1 MKQVSN
7 LKTISIFLA
16 LFFMKSAFA
25 FNDNWKVLIY
35 MQADND
41 LYEYALKDINEIV
54 KRNESLNVEVI
65 VRLDTPGEKG
75 IYDLGFYKSSDEQ
88 ITELNI
94 NDYLINYYL
103 EDYFPSQSENLEQF
117 VADYSSPNSKTAL
130 IMWGHGEGYT
140 SDQFA
145 QFGGIALDDF
155 PKSKLTLKEVREIL
169 ETYNLINSK
178 NLDILIMDACLMQTL
193 ESAFEVQEYVEYYI
207 GSTQIQNF
215 NGLPYTEFL
224 NEFDKSKTTFDIV
237 KLIPSLYLNSL
248 DNDSTETMSSINTI
262 ELQNVFYPTFNKTFK
277 KIVDY
282 FKEQPLEIISLKSY
296 LQTLPFFLGNSKDI
310 ATLLIGL
317 KEYFHQ
323 NEIDLFEND
332 LNDSLQAINQVV
344 ISSVAGSA
352 YFDDNT
358 AYFRGHFKGLG
369 LWVPVS
375 TNEYMAKIEDFKTSS
390 VYTSNSL
397 NYWYVFL
404 SQLFKKQAIGLVISM
419 D

>member
-7 LKTISIFLA
+7 LKTLSIFLA
-16 LFFMKSAFA
+16 FFFMKSACA
-25 FNDNWKVLIY
+25 FNEGWKVLIY

-41 LYEYALKDINEIV
+41 LHEYALKDLNEIV

-65 VRLDTPGEKG
+65 VRLDTPGKKG
-75 IYDLGFYKSSDEQ
+75 IFDLGFYKSSDEQ

-94 NDYLINYYL
+94 KDYLINYYL
-103 EDYFPSQSENLEQF
+103 EDYFPSQKVNLEQF
-117 VADYSSPNSKTAL
+117 VADYSSPNTKTAL
-130 IMWGHGEGYT
+130 IIWGHGEGYT
-140 SDQFA
+140 NDQFA
-145 QFGGIALDDF
+145 QFGGIAIDDF
-155 PKSKLTLKEVREIL
+155 PQSKLTLKEVRETL

-178 NLDILIMDACLMQTL
+178 NLDMLIMDACLMQTL
-193 ESAFEVQEYVEYYI
+193 ESAFEVQDFVEYYI

-224 NEFDKSKTTFDIV
+224 NELDKAKSTYDIV
-237 KLIPSLYLNSL
+237 KLTPSLYLDSL
-248 DNDSTETMSSINTI
+248 DNNSTETMSSINTI
-262 ELQNVFYPTFNKTFK
+262 ELQNVFYPTFNQTFK

-282 FKEQPLEIISLKSY
+282 FKEHPLEIILLKSY

-323 NEIDLFEND
+323 NEIDLFDKD
-332 LNDSLQAINQVV
+332 LNDSLKAINQVV

-352 YFDDNT
+352 YFNDNT
-358 AYFRGHFKGLG
+358 AYFRGHFRGFG
-369 LWVPVS
+369 LWVPIS
-375 TNEYMAKIEDFKTSS
+375 TIEYMAKIEDFKASS

-404 SQLFKKQAIGLVISM
+404 SHLFKKQAMGSVISIN
-419 D
+419 